1 MKAAAA
7 LISLLA
13 LPAHINAQFGNLRVE
28 WNAAG
33 EAKLLDANGQPP
45 SPPAE
50 RYTNLNGLSIKE
62 LSQILK
68 SLSLSCEACTTEGHW
83 ISRIRAGIFE
93 LPLKALK
100 AKTPHASAALVPNYP
115 PPPARE
121 AHVTIRLIVK
131 SPSRKPSS
139 NHTSESS
146 IISHQARA
154 RFPSLDCFPPSSDS
168 ESQPCRPS

>member
-115 PPPARE
+115 PPPRP
-121 AHVTIRLIVK
+121 VK
-131 SPSRKPSS
+131 PMSPSGSS
-139 NHTSESS
+139 PKVHRESHRQTTRQS
-146 IISHQARA
+146 PQ
-154 RFPSLDCFPPSSDS
+154 
-168 ESQPCRPS
+168 